1 MTKPDVN
8 FIFILD
14 GKDWNYFQK
23 THRSTFPLELLVLY
37 LLLENERSH

>member
-8 FIFILD
+8 LIFILD
-14 GKDWNYFQK
+14 VKNWNNFQK
-23 THRSTFPLELLVLY
+23 AHRSTFPLELLVLY